1 MNEITQNNELLSDKV
16 CTDHVFVFH
25 GENEHIRVSVND
37 IIHLKAARDYC
48 EIYIRGNQRLLVS
61 APMKDVYEDLP
72 SDNFIKINRSHIVN
86 IRFISKMSGNL
97 IEMEDGSKLVI
108 SKTYKGIVM
117 SKFIFIGSRKRPVAK
132 EAAKRNEIEHKKN

>member
-1 MNEITQNNELLSDKV
+1 MSEISQTNEQFCDKI

-37 IIHLKAARDYC
+37 IILLKAARDYC
-48 EIYIRGNQRLLVS
+48 EIHIKGNQRLLVS

-72 SDNFIKINRSHIVN
+72 SDNFLRINRSYIIN

-117 SKFIFIGSRKRPVAK
+117 SKFIFIGSRKRPVVK
-132 EAAKRNEIEHKKN
+132 EAAKRNEI